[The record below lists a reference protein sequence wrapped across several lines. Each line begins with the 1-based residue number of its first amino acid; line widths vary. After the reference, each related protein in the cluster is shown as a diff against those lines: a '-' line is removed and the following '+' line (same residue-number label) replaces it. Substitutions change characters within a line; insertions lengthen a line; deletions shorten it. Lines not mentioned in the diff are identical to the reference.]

1 MTAMTFETW
10 FSVAGIVAMSGWLV
24 LLGSP
29 LIPTWSDRIAGSVLP
44 IALSLGYLA
53 LLVVPASASGGGF
66 DSLAAVIELFSFEQA
81 ALAGWVHFLAFD
93 LFIGAWVCRTARAEN
108 VPSWL
113 VAPCLPLISLLGPV
127 GLVAFQAV
135 RAFRCRERMARVR
148 IMP

>member
-1 MTAMTFETW
+1 MISMTFETW

-81 ALAGWVHFLAFD
+81 ALAGGSTSWPSICSSAPGCAAPHEP
-93 LFIGAWVCRTARAEN
+93 RT
-108 VPSWL
+108 
-113 VAPCLPLISLLGPV
+113 
-127 GLVAFQAV
+127 
-135 RAFRCRERMARVR
+135 
-148 IMP
+148 